1 MKQCHSCKETKPLD
15 QFYKSKTRKDGVQS
29 RCIHCDQTKYRNR
42 SKKLPN
48 DLKTRFMY
56 HAVIEESELEKTSY
70 LTYREILEIL
80 ENVLA
85 IDQVA

>member
-1 MKQCHSCKETKPLD
+1 MKKCYSCKETKPLD

-29 RCIHCDQTKYRNR
+29 RCILCDQTKYRNR
-42 SKKLPN
+42 SKKIAD

-56 HAVIEESELEKTSY
+56 HAVIEEGELDKTSY

-80 ENVLA
+80 NDVLA
-85 IDQVA
+85 FDRVA